1 MQLVWSGIGSPETEV
16 LKPILDY
23 QKWAS
28 PTKDAALT
36 SALEP
41 IGLPY
46 AFTINTVT
54 GGGKQIILCNMQA
67 AALTSVQATYKAPF
81 VNGVPVWA
89 DLHLTFTDIEPLTTA
104 SFSNNISTSTSG
116 VN

>member
-1 MQLVWSGIGSPETEV
+1 
-16 LKPILDY
+16 
-23 QKWAS
+23 
-28 PTKDAALT
+28 
-36 SALEP
+36 
-41 IGLPY
+41 
-46 AFTINTVT
+46 
-54 GGGKQIILCNMQA
+54 MQA

-116 VN
+116 VS